1 LLDSLLH
8 ETSMTENCVGRL
20 IDKEGVVFVIKVE
33 HKTSSSGHRK
43 QNILEQT
50 DLFLV
55 QEGLSDNFC
64 RKDKETNTQMKFS
77 CTCCRKVLES
87 VDALKCHLKGGK
99 HAANLENPQDST
111 NYVLENGKWKPT
123 RGSKRSL
130 PEDLSRREQTK
141 KNKIHRNIPI
151 LAQHTQ
157 EKYNETETYFDEG
170 YRRVRPYYFT
180 FVAHA
185 KGRWVGQELWSVFS
199 REFRA
204 MEEQEFARCIEAG
217 LVKVNGNSVTLD
229 YKIGNNDF
237 ISHKVHRHEL
247 PVTDKRIEIIFED
260 DDILVVDKPGSVPVH
275 PCGRYR
281 HNTVTFILAKELGYK
296 ALHTVHRLDRLTS
309 GVLIFAKSAQ
319 KSREMFELISER
331 QVTKE
336 YLCRVDGEFPSGEV
350 VCDQPILV
358 ISYKIGLC
366 VVSEEGKSCKTVFE
380 RVSYK
385 DGVSVVRCK
394 PLTGRMHQIR
404 VHLQYLG
411 FPISNDPLYNS
422 NIFGP
427 TKGKDG
433 IIGKSKEELIEALIA
448 EHTVENWLK
457 TDQYQNSRISKNEDG
472 DCESEDETEEALF
485 STATNLPSSV
495 KENESKE
502 GTCIGESNLG
512 DASGETKE
520 DTSSELET
528 KRGGNE
534 FWDEHCV
541 DCTKEF
547 KDPPRDAM
555 LIYLH
560 AVKYSGEGWQYETK
574 LPSWSI
580 L

>member
-1 LLDSLLH
+1 
-8 ETSMTENCVGRL
+8 M
-20 IDKEGVVFVIKVE
+20 
-33 HKTSSSGHRK
+33 
-43 QNILEQT
+43 
-50 DLFLV
+50 
-55 QEGLSDNFC
+55 
-64 RKDKETNTQMKFS
+64 
-77 CTCCRKVLES
+77 KVLES

-336 YLCRVDGEFPSGEV
+336 YLCRVDGEFPAGEV

-358 ISYKIGLC
+358 IRQLQDRSLC
-366 VVSEEGKSCKTVFE
+366 CIRGGKK
-380 RVSYK
+380 
-385 DGVSVVRCK
+385 
-394 PLTGRMHQIR
+394 L
-404 VHLQYLG
+404 
-411 FPISNDPLYNS
+411 
-422 NIFGP
+422 
-427 TKGKDG
+427 
-433 IIGKSKEELIEALIA
+433 
-448 EHTVENWLK
+448 
-457 TDQYQNSRISKNEDG
+457 QNSFR
-472 DCESEDETEEALF
+472 TRQL
-485 STATNLPSSV
+485 
-495 KENESKE
+495 
-502 GTCIGESNLG
+502 
-512 DASGETKE
+512 
-520 DTSSELET
+520 
-528 KRGGNE
+528 
-534 FWDEHCV
+534 
-541 DCTKEF
+541 
-547 KDPPRDAM
+547 
-555 LIYLH
+555 
-560 AVKYSGEGWQYETK
+560 
-574 LPSWSI
+574 
-580 L
+580 